1 MAEGLSLFKERV
13 RPVLISQCLECHGG
27 KAKKGDFD
35 LSDRKP
41 LIESGVIDGGGKA
54 CQLYKLI
61 THAEEPHM
69 PSKKPKLADAD
80 IENIARW
87 IDLGAPYDKP
97 LNDPAG
103 NGKSRRAQD
112 GPRKSRRLAITGRSA
127 SSGRS
132 AAGGFGKACLVGPH
146 ARSIG
151 SSWRSSS
158 RKGSRPTR
166 RPSANAHPPAL
177 VRSDRAAPDARR
189 SRRFPGRQPVR
200 RL

>member
-1 MAEGLSLFKERV
+1 MKSVLTKNGLGSSVVAFAIGLVWASVAFAQTQQKPGVVPPDHAAKMAQGLALFKERV

-41 LIESGVIDGGGKA
+41 LIDSGVIEGGGKA

-97 LNDPAG
+97 LDRFLG
-103 NGKSRRAQD
+103 SGKNRRAKDCQ
-112 GPRKSRRLAITGRSA
+112 GNRGGSQLLGVPWARVAFATG
-127 SSGRS
+127 GL
-132 AAGGFGKACLVGPH
+132 GKACVVGSH
-146 ARSIG
+146 
-151 SSWRSSS
+151 
-158 RKGSRPTR
+158 
-166 RPSANAHPPAL
+166 
-177 VRSDRAAPDARR
+177 SDRSVHPRR
-189 SRRFPGRQPVR
+189 A
-200 RL
+200 